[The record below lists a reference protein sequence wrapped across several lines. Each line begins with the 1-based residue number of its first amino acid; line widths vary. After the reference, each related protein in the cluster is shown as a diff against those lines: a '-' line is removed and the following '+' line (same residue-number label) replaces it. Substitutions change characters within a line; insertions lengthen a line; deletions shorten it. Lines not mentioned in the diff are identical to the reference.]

1 MDKERTVTIDEVDA
15 LLKAIEIG
23 CSRWGDTL
31 PTLWWNLEG
40 GEWNVTFDSE
50 VTFRFR
56 QSDGQLIDDTD
67 ALDAVA
73 AFRAARSHALREG
86 LRWGPAFSI
95 GRKSG
100 EWYVGAQ
107 QSQLGGQISIVVG
120 ADGSIKSTSVNPK

>member
-1 MDKERTVTIDEVDA
+1 M
-15 LLKAIEIG
+15 
-23 CSRWGDTL
+23 
-31 PTLWWNLEG
+31 LEG
-40 GEWNVTFDSE
+40 GEWNVTLDSE

-67 ALDAVA
+67 GLDAVA
-73 AFRAARSHALREG
+73 AFRAAKSRALREG
-86 LRWGPAFSI
+86 LRWAPAFSI

-100 EWYVGAQ
+100 EWHVGAR